1 MRAQQQ
7 NTKGINEI
15 ATLATA
21 MPVAKPDMRFDDR
34 KSEIVVAQNDSVIT
48 SAQDNEFNCGACAKE
63 NKSGSRRPVGS
74 AGHRKI
80 GRMAHDW
87 LLVETLGGDPTVVS
101 QGRQLKNLVPITTFL
116 RRSPYLAAVRTAIA
130 ESMQTG
136 QSLTSITPKRDRV
149 IRTEPVVMSDGHIHG
164 VHVWT
169 GPADIEPP
177 ERPTPG
183 PLKWDLTLGVAT
195 DTRESLANS
204 GKNPEVEVTFGR
216 AFAEDLP
223 SRELNPNETKVLAM
237 AVRAQPDQTLCST
250 WDLTDWQ
257 GTPIRIGFVA
267 RTGLEPGSDGRDHL
281 VARAMNWRSELKGPI
296 VSTDD
301 LAQRIL
307 NGLAQ
312 AGVHRALVDLNNW
325 TLLKWLDAP
334 CTFYDWR
341 GGIETGRPKVHPD
354 DEELKASMTEEFVN
368 GATSRVLRMP
378 GHESDWVPV
387 HVTVNRVELEPDTF
401 AGLIS
406 LRLPTD
412 EELAA
417 AGLPKSPDA

>member
-1 MRAQQQ
+1 
-7 NTKGINEI
+7 
-15 ATLATA
+15 
-21 MPVAKPDMRFDDR
+21 
-34 KSEIVVAQNDSVIT
+34 
-48 SAQDNEFNCGACAKE
+48 
-63 NKSGSRRPVGS
+63 
-74 AGHRKI
+74 
-80 GRMAHDW
+80 MAHDW
-87 LLVETLGGDPTVVS
+87 LLVETLGDEPAVVA
-101 QGRQLKNLVPITTFL
+101 QGRQVKNLVPITTFL
-116 RRSPYLAAVRTAIA
+116 RRSPHLAAVRTAIA
-130 ESMQTG
+130 ETVQTG
-136 QSLTSITPKRDRV
+136 QSLTSITPKHDRV
-149 IRTEPVVMSDGHIHG
+149 IRTEPVVMSDGRMHG

-237 AVRAQPDQTLCST
+237 AVKAVPGQTLCST

-257 GTPIRIGFVA
+257 GNHIRIGFVA
-267 RTGLEPGSDGRDHL
+267 RTAVEPGPDGRDHL
-281 VARAMNWRSELKGPI
+281 VSRAMNWGAELKGPV

-301 LAQRIL
+301 LALRIL
-307 NGLAQ
+307 HGLAQ

-325 TLLKWLDAP
+325 TLLKWLDEPA
-334 CTFYDWR
+334 TFYDWR
-341 GGIETGRPKVHPD
+341 GTEADRQKVHPD
-354 DEELKASMTEEFVN
+354 DEHLMSAMTREFAK
-368 GATSRVLRMP
+368 GATNGVLRMR
-378 GHESDWVPV
+378 GHDADWVPV

-406 LRLPTD
+406 VRLPTD
-412 EELAA
+412 DELVA
-417 AGLPKSPDA
+417 AGLLPAPGNTS